1 MSNIF
6 ETKQIELNDRV
17 CVRIDY
23 IFDTDPDLS
32 YYGKYTN
39 NSPHDTYYIDRKGY
53 LHTPI
58 PVFYTMNFDSEGEAD
73 DYCPVGQWIEYF
85 DYNYTDDDEDSYTV
99 TAHFESYK
107 VVEVRNS
114 YEGPRNYRYFV
125 PELQGETGDE
135 AIRIATVLYD
145 RMEAY
150 NNGDWHMMG
159 IEVTLVVDDVDI
171 TSESIWGIESDD
183 KDGIK
188 LYEDDLIESV
198 KDDGRKILSKLGE
211 VTI

>member
-6 ETKQIELNDRV
+6 ETKQIELNERAY
-17 CVRIDY
+17 VRIDY

-32 YYGKYTN
+32 YYGEYKNKPPYN
-39 NSPHDTYYIDRKGY
+39 AYYIDRKGY

-58 PVFYTMNFDSEGEAD
+58 PVSYAMDFDSEGEAD
-73 DYCPVGQWIEYF
+73 DYCPVGQWIDHF

-99 TAHFESYK
+99 TAYFEGYK
-107 VVEVRNS
+107 VVDVQYT

-125 PELQGETGDE
+125 PELQGETGDD
-135 AIRIATVLYD
+135 AIRIATMLYD

-150 NNGDWHMMG
+150 NNGGWHMMG
-159 IEVTLVVDDVDI
+159 IEITLVVDDVDI
-171 TSESIWGIESDD
+171 TSESVWGIESDD
-183 KDGIK
+183 KDGIRE
-188 LYEDDLIESV
+188 YEDDLIESV
-198 KDDGRKILSKLGE
+198 KDDGRKILGKLGE